1 VRRFCHIV
9 PGSASFEYRPCHGHL
24 PATKCASY
32 RRSAQPR
39 ARHGSHA
46 PGPPIPTRRHGKG
59 TMRDDKPASK
69 AKGERAVRLAEQLR
83 ANLQK
88 RKAQARARR
97 AGEGDS
103 QPDGIRAADK
113 PER

>member
-1 VRRFCHIV
+1 MNDQKS
-9 PGSASFEYRPCHGHL
+9 GGA
-24 PATKCASY
+24 A
-32 RRSAQPR
+32 
-39 ARHGSHA
+39 
-46 PGPPIPTRRHGKG
+46 
-59 TMRDDKPASK
+59 K
-69 AKGERAVRLAEQLR
+69 ADRKARLAEQLR